1 MEQFE
6 LYSGRTIGSPDRDR
20 ALHCGIEYVREC
32 FVHDRHDS
40 DGQDTKSAAKTWD
53 TKIGE

>member
-20 ALHCGIEYVREC
+20 ALRCGIEYVREC